1 MGLGD
6 KLSVIAVAT
15 LAVWSMLLASNWTNR
30 TPHLKGLKEA
40 KSIIWVIAHP
50 DDEAFFF
57 GPSLTN
63 LLAPPGRDEEKSK
76 TVYPTGHILSLS
88 SNYEGRG
95 EVRTAE
101 LKESC
106 RMFAVDDDN
115 CVVVND
121 PRLVDGPDQTWSVD
135 VINSIVAEKVKQ
147 WNADVVCLLSHSP
160 NLKRQGLNSD
170 RSLQI
175 ITFDPLGVSSHPNHA
190 SLGQTLLAA
199 PSTFPQ
205 IYLVR
210 TTPLPLKFTSLI
222 LLPLKHLQHNIIPSS
237 LIPFLPSLP
246 GIGAIASPSPR
257 TVFLTSPPPS
267 FILTR
272 LAFDAHQSQQ
282 TWFRTLYAL
291 FSHYLWWIELVP
303 REEYELTRAA
313 QVGRLIGEG
322 KTEL

>member
-15 LAVWSMLLASNWTNR
+15 LAVWSMLLANNWTSR
-30 TPHLKGLKEA
+30 TPHLKGLNEA
-40 KSIIWVIAHP
+40 KSIIWVIAHRCRLP
-50 DDEAFFF
+50 DTVPRLWAADDEAFFF

-76 TVYPTGHILSLS
+76 RVYPAGHILSLS
-88 SNYEGRG
+88 SNYEGHG

-106 RMFAVDDDN
+106 RMFAVDDDK
-115 CVVVND
+115 CVVVHD
-121 PRLVDGPDQTWSVD
+121 PRLVDGPDQTWSAD

-147 WNADVVCLLSHSP
+147 WNADV
-160 NLKRQGLNSD
+160 
-170 RSLQI
+170 I

-210 TTPLPLKFTSLI
+210 TTPLPLKFTSLL

-246 GIGAIASPSPR
+246 GIGAIGSPSPR

-303 REEYELTRAA
+303 REEYELTRGA
-313 QVGRLIGEG
+313 QVGRLSAEG

>member
-88 SNYEGRG
+88 SGNYEGRG

-147 WNADVVCLLSHSP
+147 WNADV
-160 NLKRQGLNSD
+160 
-170 RSLQI
+170 I

-272 LAFDAHQSQQ
+272 LAFDTHQSQQ